1 MNQVKRSQKEAKELN
16 LIRYWTG
23 EPCEAGHLAERY
35 VSSRHCVVC
44 QKERTA
50 KYQKTQKGKDK
61 SRENHLR
68 KTYGVSLQE
77 VLNAK
82 QCEICFTSLI
92 SEGMAGNSVCVDH
105 DHVTGAVRGFLCNNC
120 NRGLGMFM
128 DNKEYLES
136 AITYLNKFADKT
148 IPEEWIN
155 ERRDD

>member
-1 MNQVKRSQKEAKELN
+1 MNQVKRSLKEAKELN

-44 QKERTA
+44 QKERST

-61 SRENHLR
+61 SRERHLR

-77 VLNAK
+77 VLKAK

-105 DHVTGAVRGFLCNNC
+105 DHVTGDVRGFLCNNC

-136 AITYLNKFADKT
+136 AIAYLNKFADKT
-148 IPEEWIN
+148 IPEEWLS
-155 ERRDD
+155 E